1 MGNREWG
8 SILLLA
14 RAVIVK
20 QWEKVQNQLLEI
32 SAGTRSFLQ
41 RASQQFLTYTPRGM
55 GGKTEK
61 GQSKSAANHAL
72 VTLFIFNCRLCSGI
86 RYCR

>member
-20 QWEKVQNQLLEI
+20 QWEKLQNQLLEI
-32 SAGTRSFLQ
+32 SAGTSSFLQ
-41 RASQQFLTYTPRGM
+41 QASQQFLTFAPRGM
-55 GGKTEK
+55 GGKPK
-61 GQSKSAANHAL
+61 RVK
-72 VTLFIFNCRLCSGI
+72 
-86 RYCR
+86 